1 MVRQAERRASGRQV
15 AAFMTGVLLLVGLFE
30 TPFDTLAAD
39 FLSAHMV
46 QHLAVTLVV
55 PPLLLLGTPAWLLEP
70 WFRSSRAV
78 SVGRFLTRPLAAYA
92 LFNVPFTLVH
102 LPALYEL
109 MLRNTAA
116 HLLSHGVFLLTALL
130 LWWPVL
136 GPLPALPRLA
146 YPLQMLY
153 LLVQT
158 VPGQFIGAFLTFAP
172 SLLYPF
178 YGEAAR
184 GGVSPELDQQI
195 AGLLMWVGGGFFY
208 LIPLG
213 GVFFAWYNREEA
225 RTVAT

>member
-1 MVRQAERRASGRQV
+1 MNDAVTTFTKLLIAIGLLAAAGSYA
-15 AAFMTGVLLLVGLFE
+15 AAFIDLRRHNRLAGLRSRALIRDFHPVLFGVGLAAIAIALLS
-30 TPFDTLAAD
+30 PLDALAGVR
-39 FLSAHMV
+39 FSAHMV

-136 GPLPALPRLA
+136 GPLPAL
-146 YPLQMLY
+146 
-153 LLVQT
+153 
-158 VPGQFIGAFLTFAP
+158 
-172 SLLYPF
+172 S
-178 YGEAAR
+178 
-184 GGVSPELDQQI
+184 
-195 AGLLMWVGGGFFY
+195 WV
-208 LIPLG
+208 
-213 GVFFAWYNREEA
+213 A
-225 RTVAT
+225 

>member
-1 MVRQAERRASGRQV
+1 
-15 AAFMTGVLLLVGLFE
+15 MTGIFLLLGLFG
-30 TPFDTLAAD
+30 TPLDALAAD
-39 FLSAHMV
+39 FLTAHMV

-78 SVGRFLTRPLAAYA
+78 SVGRFLTRPLVAYA

-109 MLRNTAA
+109 MLRDPLV
-116 HLLSHGVFLLTALL
+116 HLLSHGLFLTTALL

-136 GPLPALPRLA
+136 GPLAALPRLT

-178 YGEAAR
+178 YAGATR
-184 GGVSPELDQQI
+184 GGISPELDQQV
-195 AGLLMWVGGGFFY
+195 AGLLMWVGGGLFY

-213 GVFFAWYNREEA
+213 GVFFAWYNREESRA
-225 RTVAT
+225 VAT